1 MANVEKIAVSVTPQ
15 QADLLRS
22 AVESGAYSS
31 SSEVVRD
38 AIREWSAK
46 WDARKGD
53 IERLRQLWDE
63 GKTSG
68 EPVSVD
74 FNTLREGARAKLKS
88 AAKSHGR

>member
-15 QADLLRS
+15 QAELLRS

-63 GKTSG
+63 GKASG
-68 EPVSVD
+68 QPVALEFDAV
-74 FNTLREGARAKLKS
+74 REGARAKLKG
-88 AAKSHGR
+88 AVKSHGR